1 MENRAGFLLTAGID
15 SFEHRNSNGN
25 GFILGTV
32 RKVFTNTRERWR
44 QQNVSSAFA
53 ELRKLV
59 PTHPPDKKLSKNE
72 ILRSAIRYIR
82 LLTNILEWQKQQDDE
97 EQLTGSQEE
106 NLPNNNNNRHNIN
119 NNNGSHSNN
128 QSANHNNRSRGVL
141 NGPWPR
147 SFQINGVHH
156 LTTFRE
162 QLMKSSSTQSNN
174 NLLMI
179 APTAMMVKRFMS
191 TEHSEQQ
198 LIVNAIT
205 STGTNNTTTITTS
218 TATSSSTIS
227 IANTV
232 STGTIATLST
242 TTAATSL
249 SITTIASAFQVSRD
263 RRLTRN
269 AIKRK
274 SVVSEV
280 SSMPLLTTP
289 VSLGGLLNVVTSN
302 STNGSAL
309 KVLELYKRS
318 RKDKELIGNECLHL
332 NISGAGSNR
341 I

>member
-1 MENRAGFLLTAGID
+1 MENRNGYLLTAGID

-72 ILRSAIRYIR
+72 ILRSAIRYIQ
-82 LLTNILEWQKQQDDE
+82 LLTNILEWQNQQDDE

-106 NLPNNNNNRHNIN
+106 NLPNNNNGSNTNSQNTN
-119 NNNGSHSNN
+119 NS
-128 QSANHNNRSRGVL
+128 NRSKNLPNGV
-141 NGPWPR
+141 WPR
-147 SFQINGVHH
+147 AFQINGVHH
-156 LTTFRE
+156 LTNFRE
-162 QLMKSSSTQSNN
+162 QLMKNSNQQNTQSNN

-191 TEHSEQQ
+191 TEHSEQN
-198 LIVNAIT
+198 LIVN
-205 STGTNNTTTITTS
+205 STATNNTTTIATLTTTTTS
-218 TATSSSTIS
+218 TLSNGNTFLTNSTI
-227 IANTV
+227 INAT
-232 STGTIATLST
+232 TIASLST

-249 SITTIASAFQVSRD
+249 SIATIASAFQASRD

-269 AIKRK
+269 VGKRK
-274 SVVSEV
+274 SVGSEV
-280 SSMPLLTTP
+280 SSMPILTTP
-289 VSLGGLLNVVTSN
+289 VTLGGILNVVT
-302 STNGSAL
+302 TNTPSSGSAL
-309 KVLELYKRS
+309 KVLELYKRN
-318 RKDKELIGNECLHL
+318 RKDKELIGNEC
-332 NISGAGSNR
+332 GSNR